1 MSGVG
6 ASFIIFFGLM
16 ILFGFMFYRV
26 CVEGDYDDPD

>member
-16 ILFGFMFYRV
+16 IFFALMFYRV